1 MFIFTVDTAIL
12 ILYICRGLGFMKIG
26 VCLMIY
32 GSGICVWIGDL
43 MKNTLDLY
51 EAYDQQFWS
60 IWWGYFMDKKSPNII
75 SGFGTWTWGMDL
87 LRNDGRWK
95 MGKMMLQIFKPSS
108 FALSP
113 LNFQTNHQ
121 IWVNLGS
128 VTSSGLYST
137 VLMGKRWNFPFFQT
151 VSKL

>member
-1 MFIFTVDTAIL
+1 
-12 ILYICRGLGFMKIG
+12 
-26 VCLMIY
+26 
-32 GSGICVWIGDL
+32 
-43 MKNTLDLY
+43 
-51 EAYDQQFWS
+51 
-60 IWWGYFMDKKSPNII
+60 MDKKSPNMILGLVPEHGGWI
-75 SGFGTWTWGMDL
+75 YSEMI
-87 LRNDGRWK
+87 GRWK

-137 VLMGKRWNFPFFQT
+137 VLMGKRWNFPFFKRSQNYNLFFD
-151 VSKL
+151 VFCRISKIRHL